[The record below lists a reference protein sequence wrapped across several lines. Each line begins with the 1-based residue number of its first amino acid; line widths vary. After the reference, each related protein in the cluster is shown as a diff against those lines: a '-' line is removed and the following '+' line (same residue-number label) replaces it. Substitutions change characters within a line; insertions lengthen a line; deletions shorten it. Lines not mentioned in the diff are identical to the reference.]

1 MKSIVTPHFPQIV
14 FDGKNKLLYNPI
26 LKKRFA
32 NRPEERVRLRWTEYI
47 LSQTDHLNS
56 RIGFELPVHLPQENN
71 SLRADLILFS
81 RDMEPA
87 MLIECKAPSIRL
99 SESAAAQAARYNTVV
114 GAPYI
119 CLTNGIFDFWFKVDG
134 DKPLTTESPFH
145 ENIERAGL
153 AQHRDIAWWA
163 SRGFISDSSATALN
177 KRLVQ
182 ILNHVISIS
191 EELDIRYLDFKDSPL
206 HYGLNH
212 YFTVIRVDEEHKL
225 AVSILGKP
233 GEDPALAAVLNR
245 SGKNQGLLII
255 NLSKCSRMEPDSG
268 LLLSAGN
275 ERTFPAHHNLPVF
288 TEHFNANVIEN
299 LPGFLMR
306 FFD

>member
-1 MKSIVTPHFPQIV
+1 MKSIVTPHFPQVV
-14 FDGKNKLLYNPI
+14 FDGKNKLLYNPV
-26 LKKRFA
+26 LKKRLA
-32 NRPEERVRLRWTEYI
+32 NRPEERVRLRWVEYI
-47 LSQTDHLNS
+47 LSQTDHLKS
-56 RIGFELPVHLPQENN
+56 RIGFELPVDLPQERN
-71 SLRADLILFS
+71 SLRADLILFN
-81 RDMEPA
+81 RDMKPA
-87 MLIECKAPSIRL
+87 MLIECKAPSVRL

-119 CLTNGIFDFWFKVDG
+119 CLTNGVFDFWFKTDG
-134 DKPLTTESPFH
+134 DKPIATESPLK
-145 ENIERAGL
+145 EIVNKAGL
-153 AQHRDIAWWA
+153 SQQRDLAWWN
-163 SRGFISDSSATALN
+163 SRGFTSDLSASALN
-177 KRLVQ
+177 LRLVQ

-206 HYGLNH
+206 SYGLNH
-212 YFTVIRVDEEHKL
+212 YFTLIRIDDDQKL

-255 NLSKCSRMEPDSG
+255 NLSKCARKEPDSG
-268 LLLSAGN
+268 MLLSAGN
-275 ERTFPAHHNLPVF
+275 ESTFPAHHNLPVF
-288 TEHFNANVIEN
+288 TERFNANVVEN